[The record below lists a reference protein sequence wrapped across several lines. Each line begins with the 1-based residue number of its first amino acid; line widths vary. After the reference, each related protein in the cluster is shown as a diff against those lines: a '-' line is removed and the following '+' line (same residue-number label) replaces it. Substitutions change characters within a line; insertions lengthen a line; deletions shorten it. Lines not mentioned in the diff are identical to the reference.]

1 MRPISNDESYAQN
14 AQSLPSAQSTNRIEM
29 QGSSQNYQQYWSVN
43 TQYGAQPE
51 YMPMASSPCPPG
63 CTCGYSSIN
72 GSFPNQQPQYTNAEY
87 YDNYASD
94 PSISPAPTVDYAPS
108 AEPAQESG
116 KYPFELIS
124 QAIARGIV
132 GSSTALN
139 LDPSAFRRKLDCAD
153 SQRLS
158 SLLFFKSFTQKDVN
172 LQCAL
177 ILQVITYWSLEETMP
192 SHITEDDYEEPTK
205 RSRSSR
211 RESAHGSSKRRNRV
225 PPPPRYWTR
234 LENAAVIGMM
244 LGLPFD
250 LLKLTLQESNTDLRL
265 GDVDAILDT
274 NSIEALELFQSGNLP
289 SRSNQ
294 RGRKRQAGSSSPR
307 EYTPQT
313 PTEEY
318 GDIRMGYN
326 NQ

>member
-1 MRPISNDESYAQN
+1 MPDSNNDSFARN
-14 AQSLPSAQSTNRIEM
+14 AQSPIPPSNTETQTPNQS
-29 QGSSQNYQQYWSVN
+29 SSQYWEVSSR
-43 TQYGAQPE
+43 PE
-51 YMPMASSPCPPG
+51 YTPMASSPCPPG
-63 CTCGYSSIN
+63 CTCGYSAIN
-72 GSFPNQQPQYTNAEY
+72 GSYPTQQPQYPDTGY
-87 YDNYASD
+87 YNNYA
-94 PSISPAPTVDYAPS
+94 PAWSEPPQFPEAAAAAAAIIAVPE
-108 AEPAQESG
+108 EPAQESG
-116 KYPFELIS
+116 KYPFELIT

-139 LDPSAFRRKLDCAD
+139 LDPAAFRKKLDCAD

-177 ILQVITYWSLEETMP
+177 ILQVIAYWSLEETMP
-192 SHITEDDYEEPTK
+192 SHIVDEDYEEPTK

-211 RESAHGSSKRRNRV
+211 RESTQGGTRRKTRQ

-250 LLKLTLQESNTDLRL
+250 LIRLTLQDSKTELRL

-274 NSIEALELFQSGNLP
+274 NSIEALELFQSGNL
-289 SRSNQ
+289 STRSNQ
-294 RGRKRQAGSSSPR
+294 RGRKRRAGSSSP
-307 EYTPQT
+307 TQSS
-313 PTEEY
+313 PTSSPEDY
-318 GDIRMGYN
+318 SDIRMGYN